1 MSEPVRLL
9 IHTQDGHGEGRLY
22 VTGLVERRF
31 RSVCWVMTEGEGPEA
46 TARRREMVKHLEA
59 AGVRVEGLVPG
70 WIGAAVPV
78 GMSDAAFAQLKA
90 SAPYP
95 IREESDGDTRA
106 RA

>member
-1 MSEPVRLL
+1 MGTARVVCTSRAWS
-9 IHTQDGHGEGRLY
+9 
-22 VTGLVERRF
+22 
-31 RSVCWVMTEGEGPEA
+31 SVDSAASAWVVTEGEGPEA

-59 AGVRVEGLVPG
+59 AGVRVEGLLPG

-95 IREESDGDTRA
+95 IREEPDGDTRA

>member
-1 MSEPVRLL
+1 MGTARVVCTSRAWSSV
-9 IHTQDGHGEGRLY
+9 DSAASAWV
-22 VTGLVERRF
+22 VTD
-31 RSVCWVMTEGEGPEA
+31 GEGPEA
-46 TARRREMVKHLEA
+46 TARRREIVKHLEA
-59 AGVRVEGLVPG
+59 AGVRVEGLLPG